1 MSYIANERAVQDM
14 ERNQPLPRYSL
25 KELHD
30 RVQVIGPVDG
40 VPRPGAFLAALKE
53 ELEKIRADLHKEQE

>member
-1 MSYIANERAVQDM
+1 MSYIANERVLQDM
-14 ERNQPLPRYSL
+14 ERNQPSL

-30 RVQVIGPVDG
+30 RVQVTGPADG